1 MALIRGVELRRDKR
15 ELASRRDV
23 HTKARDEARIADTS
37 TMAQVG
43 FVIGN
48 MFTLTVAETLLYW
61 MQGHWSDCQD

>member
-37 TMAQVG
+37 TMAQVV
-43 FVIGN
+43 FIIGVLLT
-48 MFTLTVAETLLYW
+48 MTVAERLFYW
-61 MQGHWSDCQD
+61 MQGHWSDLQD